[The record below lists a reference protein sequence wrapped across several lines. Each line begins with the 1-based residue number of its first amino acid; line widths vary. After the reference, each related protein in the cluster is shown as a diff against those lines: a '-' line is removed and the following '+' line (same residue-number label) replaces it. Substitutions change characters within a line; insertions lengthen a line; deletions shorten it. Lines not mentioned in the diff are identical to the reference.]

1 MSVKGQLRACTDFL
15 MVGMKAAERGN
26 SEFGQKLV
34 RACMDH
40 VELLVRQSENV
51 KVHDVENTTVVL
63 TKAAAE
69 LQASEGVSNTV
80 SALRNAIG
88 RLHALKDE
96 LAPPKPSAPTR

>member
-15 MVGMKAAERGN
+15 MVGMKTAEREN
-26 SEFGQKLV
+26 SDEGKKLI

-40 VELLVRQSENV
+40 VELLVRLSENV
-51 KVHDVENTTVVL
+51 KVSDVEATIPLIN
-63 TKAAAE
+63 KSAAE
-69 LQASEGVSNTV
+69 LHSDEVSPAIL

-96 LAPPKPSAPTR
+96 LAPPKSSAPTR